1 MIWYLEDFAYWLK
14 KKIDLLRKTIVED
27 YEHCLKY
34 YPNISEVK
42 NAKDFVENFAQIKV
56 DLVSDH
62 TIIVNDE

>member
-1 MIWYLEDFAYWLK
+1 MDLK
-14 KKIDLLRKTIVED
+14 SNQIIED